1 MSLSPLMFTKKY
13 RFSYTR
19 VCCSGAMAKT
29 CKTRF
34 NCFFPI
40 TKNNPSRPGHCHPQ
54 GIVRR
59 CCLTRGCACV
69 WPGGGRLA
77 KYGRVWPVCHH
88 HAGSQPLLPQ
98 QPGPARGV
106 RGATMPGRNQLWTT
120 NRTLGQIQ
128 KSDERF
134 NLLDNFFASCSP
146 EPPKSLRF

>member
-1 MSLSPLMFTKKY
+1 MFTQKY

-34 NCFFPI
+34 NCFFQSQRTIPLGQV
-40 TKNNPSRPGHCHPQ
+40 TVTLHPQ